1 MLNSFSKKIF
11 LFISAALI
19 TASTLAQGSYAILS
33 PAINS
38 EKEHSIEYDKTD
50 NENSISEADLH
61 ARSLKKKFHNI
72 PDLANALTSRY
83 SSDEMKVRSIFIWIT
98 DNIAYDC
105 PAYHSNNAQKIQMN
119 YRTAAELEKK
129 RQEYYYRYAVK
140 VLRSK
145 KGICEGYAVLFQE
158 LCKAS
163 GIPCEIVIGK
173 ASTNVHSIKKVN
185 LNKNFATDHAWNK
198 VKLGN
203 TWYQLDATWASG
215 YCDKAVKK
223 FYKEFNPDYYLSPM
237 DRTFPTHAI
246 NPVQTLKRNDL
257 SQR

>member
-1 MLNSFSKKIF
+1 MLNSFSKKLF
-11 LFISAALI
+11 LFISVALI
-19 TASTLAQGSYAILS
+19 TASTLAQESYALLS
-33 PAINS
+33 PEYNS
-38 EKEHSIEYDKTD
+38 EKEFIAEIDKTA
-50 NENSISEADLH
+50 NENSIEEVDHH

-83 SSDEMKVRSIFIWIT
+83 SSDEIKVRSIFIWIT
-98 DNIAYDC
+98 ENIAYDC
-105 PAYHSNNAQKIQMN
+105 AAYHSNNEHKIHMS
-119 YRTAAELEKK
+119 YRTSAELEKK
-129 RQEYYYRYAVK
+129 RKEYYYRYAEK

-163 GIPCEIVIGK
+163 GINSEIIVGK
-173 ASTNVHSIKKVN
+173 ANTNKKNIRNIN

-223 FYKEFNPDYYLSPM
+223 FYKEFNPEYYLSPM

-246 NPVQTLKRNDL
+246 NHIQTLKRNNL
-257 SQR
+257 SQP